1 MINSVESIN
10 INQRNTINFSAVSG
24 DSVVSVFKQ
33 AQNAMQSIAQLVYQS
48 LSMLT
53 ASSSDGISKEGLNNF
68 KTLLENENMT
78 QKNAYALAVT
88 MLDRFNNLSA
98 DGDFITQEDFVTA
111 VKFSIAQSL
120 SKSSAISGLI
130 QEGKLNISSEIA
142 DMYGMETAQTIA
154 IVQFIDSLSDET
166 IGSIIESIEKSET
179 KSTIKPESYYG
190 EDKIQDFT
198 TVTPQQLLGPF
209 SIYV

>member
-24 DSVVSVFKQ
+24 DSAVSVFKQ

-78 QKNAYALAVT
+78 QRNAYALAVT

-111 VKFSIAQSL
+111 VKFSVAQSL

-166 IGSIIESIEKSET
+166 VGSIIESIEKSET

>member
-78 QKNAYALAVT
+78 QRNAYALAVT

-111 VKFSIAQSL
+111 VKFSVAQSL

>member
-48 LSMLT
+48 LAMHT

-78 QKNAYALAVT
+78 QRNAYALAVT

-111 VKFSIAQSL
+111 VKFSVAQSL

>member
-33 AQNAMQSIAQLVYQS
+33 AQNAMQSIAQLIYQS

-78 QKNAYALAVT
+78 QRNAYALAVT

-111 VKFSIAQSL
+111 VKFSVAQSL

>member
-10 INQRNTINFSAVSG
+10 INQRNNINLSAVSS

-53 ASSSDGISKEGLNNF
+53 ASASDGISREGLNNF

-98 DGDFITQEDFVTA
+98 DGDYITQEDFVTA
-111 VKFSIAQSL
+111 VKFSVAQSL

-166 IGSIIESIEKSET
+166 VDSIIKSIEKSEA

-190 EDKIQDFT
+190 EDKTQDFT
-198 TVTPQQLLGPF
+198 TVTPQQLLGSI

>member
-10 INQRNTINFSAVSG
+10 INQRNNINLSAVSS

-53 ASSSDGISKEGLNNF
+53 ASSSDGISREGLNNF

-98 DGDFITQEDFVTA
+98 DGDYITQEDFVTA
-111 VKFSIAQSL
+111 VKFSVAQSL

-166 IGSIIESIEKSET
+166 VDSIIKSIEKSET
-179 KSTIKPESYYG
+179 KSTINPESYYG
-190 EDKIQDFT
+190 ADKTQDFT
-198 TVTPQQLLGPF
+198 TVTPQQLLGSI

>member
-98 DGDFITQEDFVTA
+98 DGDYITQEDFVTA
-111 VKFSIAQSL
+111 VKFSVAQSL

-166 IGSIIESIEKSET
+166 VGSIIESIEKSEA

-198 TVTPQQLLGPF
+198 TVTPQQLLGSI

>member
-10 INQRNTINFSAVSG
+10 INQRNTINFSAVSS
-24 DSVVSVFKQ
+24 DTAVSVFKQ

-53 ASSSDGISKEGLNNF
+53 ASSSDGISREGLNNF

-111 VKFSIAQSL
+111 VKFSVAQSL

-154 IVQFIDSLSDET
+154 IVQYIDRLSDET
-166 IGSIIESIEKSET
+166 VESIIKSIEKSET

>member
-10 INQRNTINFSAVSG
+10 INQRNTINFSAVSS
-24 DSVVSVFKQ
+24 DTAVSVFKQ

-53 ASSSDGISKEGLNNF
+53 ASSSDGISREGLNNF

-111 VKFSIAQSL
+111 VKFSVAQSL

-166 IGSIIESIEKSET
+166 IGSIIESIEKSEA

-190 EDKIQDFT
+190 ADKTQDFT
-198 TVTPQQLLGPF
+198 TVTPQQLLGSI

>member
-10 INQRNTINFSAVSG
+10 INQRNNINLSAVSS

-53 ASSSDGISKEGLNNF
+53 ASSSDGISREGLNNF

-98 DGDFITQEDFVTA
+98 DGDYITQEDFVTA
-111 VKFSIAQSL
+111 VKFSVAQSL

-166 IGSIIESIEKSET
+166 VGSIIESIEKSET

>member
-1 MINSVESIN
+1 M
-10 INQRNTINFSAVSG
+10 
-24 DSVVSVFKQ
+24 SVFKQ

-48 LSMLT
+48 LAMLT
-53 ASSSDGISKEGLNNF
+53 ASSSDGISREGLNNF

-98 DGDFITQEDFVTA
+98 DGDYITQEDFVTA
-111 VKFSIAQSL
+111 VKFSVAQSL

-166 IGSIIESIEKSET
+166 VDSIIKSIEKSET

-190 EDKIQDFT
+190 EDKTQDFT
-198 TVTPQQLLGPF
+198 TVTPQQLLGSI

>member
-10 INQRNTINFSAVSG
+10 INQRNTINLSAVSS
-24 DSVVSVFKQ
+24 DSVASVFKQ
-33 AQNAMQSIAQLVYQS
+33 AQNAMQSVAQLVYQS

-53 ASSSDGISKEGLNNF
+53 ASSSAGISREGLNNF

-98 DGDFITQEDFVTA
+98 DGDYITQEDFVTA
-111 VKFSIAQSL
+111 VKFSVAQSL
-120 SKSSAISGLI
+120 AKSSAISGLI
-130 QEGKLNISSEIA
+130 KEGKLNISSELA
-142 DMYGMETAQTIA
+142 DMYGMETAQTVA
-154 IVQFIDSLSDET
+154 IIQFIDSLSDET

-190 EDKIQDFT
+190 ADKTQDFT

>member
-33 AQNAMQSIAQLVYQS
+33 AQNAMQSIAQLGYQS
-48 LSMLT
+48 LAMLT

-78 QKNAYALAVT
+78 QRNAYALAVT

-111 VKFSIAQSL
+111 VKFSVAQSL